1 MTTMKA
7 KLISLCAV
15 LMLTGCSSVGEMTGL
30 SEPKTSLSSIALISD
45 SDANEM
51 QAVMVDLLFIRDQT
65 LVPQL
70 PDNAVD
76 WFNNRQRLQTRF
88 GTELQV
94 TSLQVPP
101 DYNLAEIEL
110 PSGYDKAVR
119 VILFANYLD
128 KRGQLPV
135 DITGYDDMQ
144 LQLRKDRVAVT
155 EQPGW
160 SLW

>member
-1 MTTMKA
+1 MTTIKA
-7 KLISLCAV
+7 KLISLCT
-15 LMLTGCSSVGEMTGL
+15 LLILTGCSSVGELTGI
-30 SEPKTSLSSIALISD
+30 SEPKTSLSSIALVSD

-51 QAVMVDLLFIRDQT
+51 QAVMVDLLFIRDQA
-65 LVPQL
+65 LVAQL

-94 TSLQVPP
+94 ASLQVPP

-119 VILFANYLD
+119 VMVYANYLD
-128 KRGQLPV
+128 KSGQLPV

-144 LQLRKDRVAVT
+144 LHLRKDRIAVT

>member
-1 MTTMKA
+1 MTTFSK
-7 KLISLCAV
+7 KLIALVMLLV
-15 LMLTGCSSVGEMTGL
+15 LGGCSSVGEMTGL

-51 QAVMVDLLFIRDQT
+51 QAVMVDLLFIRDQA

-88 GTELQV
+88 GTALQV
-94 TSLQVPP
+94 ASLQVPP

-128 KRGQLPV
+128 KSGQLPV